1 MAELEHKTKL
11 NFIQQLLSGSST
23 ETDINDL
30 EMVENHGVKLKNRH
44 IIALVSINLLNQTFN
59 IPEIDSFVNNYM
71 EMRKLTPETNKDIL
85 KALEVRNNKKLLE
98 KMTVGLKVGK

>member
-30 EMVENHGVKLKNRH
+30 EMVENHGVKLKKNRH

-85 KALEVRNNKKLLE
+85 KALEVRNNKKKLLE
-98 KMTVGLKVGK
+98 KK